1 MIFFAYYF
9 GGEELRPPEIQ
20 AWIWPPLQGQKVKAS
35 GPLSARANSGRNTV
49 AVCQELGHWAKEFV
63 NGMWNEI
70 AFLLPVFLIL
80 EQQSSNFT
88 PSVRTCLFTTRE
100 AGIKRKLLRNA
111 MRSRIPCQFNKL
123 NMAWNDAD
131 GLTGFSGTFSLSA
144 HPTSSSNEKHK
155 VCIPNCTQ
163 LVPDE

>member
-1 MIFFAYYF
+1 M
-9 GGEELRPPEIQ
+9 
-20 AWIWPPLQGQKVKAS
+20 KSS

-80 EQQSSNFT
+80 EQQSSNFS
-88 PSVRTCLFTTRE
+88 PSVRTYLFTTRE

-111 MRSRIPCQFNKL
+111 MRSRIPCRFYKL

-144 HPTSSSNEKHK
+144 HPTSSSKEKHK
-155 VCIPNCTQ
+155 VCIPNCIQ
-163 LVPDE
+163 LAPDE